1 MSAYVYLTATAFPG
15 VLLMLCYNKYVSTPK
30 LRALNN
36 AHEFRHARNL
46 NTELINLFCYYSDDL
61 QSSGCLFNGATY
73 ETTLANLQV
82 LHNNVYTTDVF
93 NQLVGKQKVKRRHV
107 DALHASIAQQ
117 VQMQQRL
124 KAKLSQV
131 VGRRQKRIAA

>member
-1 MSAYVYLTATAFPG
+1 MSAYIYLAAITLPG
-15 VLLMLCYNKYVSTPK
+15 ILLMLCYNKYVSTPK
-30 LRALNN
+30 LRALHN

-46 NTELINLFCYYSDDL
+46 NAELINLFCHYGDDL
-61 QSSGCLFNGATY
+61 QSAGCLFNGATY

-82 LHNNVYTTDVF
+82 LHNNVYTADVF

-117 VQMQQRL
+117 IQMQQQVKETFNNIIGHYNRL
-124 KAKLSQV
+124 V
-131 VGRRQKRIAA
+131 AA